1 MLSGNDDFANKRYCG
16 QRGYIILRDLL
27 SKKQRDINLS
37 KSIQHQARIIY
48 NNIYRV
54 YSGRVKIVTTSDEN
68 KKLTGSIFCYD
79 GHCNKFQ
86 VHVDQLGSESPKVDQ
101 YRSNQ
106 LIPLDNISHLPKV
119 ECCNVDTHQFSLT
132 TNLRSVQ
139 QYKYVM
145 TFKHWIY
152 IQLSK
157 CENGRI
163 LDREET
169 YDNFTHL
176 VQTSNNIIESYQ
188 SEINDATQQVDK
200 HIMTLP
206 FQTVNKT
213 MVMACSGLDYFD
225 RTSDENFNEATILQ
239 SIGKYNIV
247 INQSTLNRLRPF
259 SKLNDEL
266 VNLAVNWYVFF
277 FIHVSTHCYL
287 FVSKIQCQLCRLT
300 CGIED
305 VVAFN
310 SFYLNQ
316 MQQPG
321 GILHSKIYVHNRNI
335 TVTDKKL
342 LIFPYHSP
350 NHWSLFV
357 VVNPNCVISAFKHTT
372 NYKVKKLAPCILL
385 IDSSGSPSKRT
396 ANKVVRTLCNWL
408 NYFWK
413 DESMNPYVNSLPYH
427 HRSMPLIIPN
437 VSVQSNGYD
446 CGMHMILNINASLSL
461 LQQRLTND
469 DITNNYIDA
478 ITNNEHFIIKEDS
491 ISRARVSFHKLL
503 TNLGIMFN
511 SVRNCEDATI
521 RPNEDDDPGQIDC
534 ISMCSELHS
543 EEVNSKDSSWGSS
556 NRKKRSYEVSSM

>member
-1 MLSGNDDFANKRYCG
+1 MEARLDRYIKEPKILTFDLFYNLTSLSFYYTIVSAGEIALFWSKEIVRETIHIANITWYIVAMLSGNDDFANKRYCG

-106 LIPLDNISHLPKV
+106 LIPLDNISHLPQV

-206 FQTVNKT
+206 FQTENKT
-213 MVMACSGLDYFD
+213 MATACSGLDYFD
-225 RTSDENFNEATILQ
+225 RTGDESFNEATILQ

-277 FIHVSTHCYL
+277 FHSC
-287 FVSKIQCQLCRLT
+287 
-300 CGIED
+300 
-305 VVAFN
+305 
-310 SFYLNQ
+310 FY
-316 MQQPG
+316 
-321 GILHSKIYVHNRNI
+321 
-335 TVTDKKL
+335 
-342 LIFPYHSP
+342 
-350 NHWSLFV
+350 
-357 VVNPNCVISAFKHTT
+357 
-372 NYKVKKLAPCILL
+372 
-385 IDSSGSPSKRT
+385 
-396 ANKVVRTLCNWL
+396 
-408 NYFWK
+408 
-413 DESMNPYVNSLPYH
+413 
-427 HRSMPLIIPN
+427 
-437 VSVQSNGYD
+437 
-446 CGMHMILNINASLSL
+446 SL
-461 LQQRLTND
+461 L
-469 DITNNYIDA
+469 
-478 ITNNEHFIIKEDS
+478 S
-491 ISRARVSFHKLL
+491 I
-503 TNLGIMFN
+503 
-511 SVRNCEDATI
+511 
-521 RPNEDDDPGQIDC
+521 C
-534 ISMCSELHS
+534 I
-543 EEVNSKDSSWGSS
+543 
-556 NRKKRSYEVSSM
+556 